1 MNFEVGTP
9 PASNMAEEASGIRR
23 STFLLGGSMKR
34 FSLLRLGILASAM
47 ACLAPFASKAD
58 DYDKKTI
65 IKINVATEVPG
76 ITLQP
81 GTYVLKLLNSQ
92 SNRHIVE
99 VMNERM
105 DHLYALTFAV
115 AAERLEPSGKTTL
128 TFYEAAGDRPI
139 ALRKWFWPGDTI
151 GQEFIY
157 PKAQA
162 ARISALT
169 KQKVTEGN
177 LPTLAESG
185 QSLEPDNL
193 KALETTSSTVESS
206 AARESTR
213 ETEISVTAA
222 AAEPAKS
229 PEPAVSVIAQNV
241 PPPPPAQR
249 EEVRAPEPAPPA
261 IPNPPHESASVDTS
275 GKTLPQTASNLPLI
289 GMIGGISL
297 ALAALISVMRRRG
310 SVSNL

>member
-1 MNFEVGTP
+1 
-9 PASNMAEEASGIRR
+9 
-23 STFLLGGSMKR
+23 MKR
-34 FSLLRLGILASAM
+34 FSLLRLGILASALV
-47 ACLAPFASKAD
+47 CLAPFAAKAD

-65 IKINVATEVPG
+65 IKINTATEVPG

-81 GTYVLKLLNSQ
+81 GTYVIKLLNSQ

-105 DHLYALTFAV
+105 DHLYAHTFAV
-115 AAERLEPSGKTTL
+115 AAERLEPKGKTTL

-169 KQKVTEGN
+169 KQKVAEGS

-185 QSLEPDNL
+185 QSTVPDNL
-193 KALETTSSTVESS
+193 KASETTTIAVESS
-206 AARESTR
+206 AARESTK
-213 ETEISVTAA
+213 ETDTSVTAA
-222 AAEPAKS
+222 VAAEPAKS
-229 PEPAVSVIAQNV
+229 PEPEVSVIAQNV

-249 EEVRAPEPAPPA
+249 EEVRQPEPAAPA
-261 IPNPPHESASVDTS
+261 IPSSPRESASVDTS
-275 GKTLPQTASNLPLI
+275 AKTLPQTASNLPLI
-289 GMIGGISL
+289 GMIGGVSL
-297 ALAALISVMRRRG
+297 ALAALIRVLRRRG
-310 SVSNL
+310 SESNL

>member
-1 MNFEVGTP
+1 
-9 PASNMAEEASGIRR
+9 
-23 STFLLGGSMKR
+23 MKR
-34 FSLLRLGILASAM
+34 FSLVRLGILASAM

-177 LPTLAESG
+177 LPTVAESG
-185 QSLEPDNL
+185 QSLVPDNL
-193 KALETTSSTVESS
+193 KSSETTSSTVESS
-206 AARESTR
+206 AARESSRESSR
-213 ETEISVTAA
+213 ETDISVTAA

-229 PEPAVSVIAQNV
+229 AEPAVSVIAQNV
-241 PPPPPAQR
+241 PPPPPSQR
-249 EEVRAPEPAPPA
+249 EEVRQPAPAPPA
-261 IPNPPHESASVDTS
+261 IPNPPQESASADTS
-275 GKTLPQTASNLPLI
+275 A
-289 GMIGGISL
+289 
-297 ALAALISVMRRRG
+297 
-310 SVSNL
+310 